1 MSANKFP
8 FKSGSLGY
16 VIMCYGKMR
25 THRRPFSV
33 EDFRKMKVNKPVF
46 NEVTRSIARLLSHGL
61 LAEKGEG
68 KYVITMSG
76 ERYLYAL
83 AQKNRVE
90 MEIYISERNRESG
103 MKGIAKKKSGTV

>member
-46 NEVTRSIARLLSHGL
+46 NEVTRSICRLVDHGFLS
-61 LAEKGEG
+61 EKGNER
-68 KYVITMSG
+68 YVITQSG

-83 AQKNRVE
+83 AQKNRIE
-90 MEIYISERNRESG
+90 MDIHISERNRESG
-103 MKGIAKKKSGTV
+103 MKGFAKKKSGTI

>member
-46 NEVTRSIARLLSHGL
+46 NEVTRSICRLVDHGFLS
-61 LAEKGEG
+61 EKGDER
-68 KYVITMSG
+68 YVITQSG

-83 AQKNRVE
+83 AQKNRIE
-90 MEIYISERNRESG
+90 MDLYISERNRVSG
-103 MKGIAKKKSGTV
+103 MKGFAQKKSGTI